1 MAKSTIEKYKS
12 FEKWKAQEVEN
23 EFGLKRIFKNRH
35 LLDEL
40 LKKENDII
48 DFNLVEI
55 EKLQERL
62 AKMEFAWNEFE
73 FQTFFI
79 NQILQIV
86 GFQRLKY
93 RIFLENNLKTQL
105 KGKAISGRVNM
116 MLAQNWQIPS
126 NPFFFIEQYKTL
138 TNPNGDPLGQ
148 LLVEMFAA
156 QTLNNEPE
164 EPIYGCYIIGRNWFF
179 VVLEGKNYAVSDAYV
194 ATQTDIY
201 DIVGILKKIKIMF
214 EHKIGFVEEI

>member
-1 MAKSTIEKYKS
+1 MAKSTIERYKS

-23 EFGLKRIFKNRH
+23 EFGLKRIFKNHR
-35 LLDEL
+35 LLDVL
-40 LKKENDII
+40 LEKENDII
-48 DFNLVEI
+48 DFDPIEI
-55 EKLQERL
+55 KKLQERL

-79 NQILQIV
+79 NPILQIV
-86 GFQRLKY
+86 GFQKLKY

-116 MLAQNWQIPS
+116 MLAKNWQIPS

-138 TNPNGDPLGQ
+138 TNPNGDPIGQ
-148 LLVEMFAA
+148 LLIEMVTA
-156 QTLNNEPE
+156 QALNNEPE

-179 VVLEGKNYAVSDAYV
+179 VVLENGKYAISKAYDA
-194 ATQTDIY
+194 TETDIY
-201 DIVGILKKIKIMF
+201 DIVGIFKKIKIMF
-214 EHKIGFVEEI
+214 EQKIGFVEEV